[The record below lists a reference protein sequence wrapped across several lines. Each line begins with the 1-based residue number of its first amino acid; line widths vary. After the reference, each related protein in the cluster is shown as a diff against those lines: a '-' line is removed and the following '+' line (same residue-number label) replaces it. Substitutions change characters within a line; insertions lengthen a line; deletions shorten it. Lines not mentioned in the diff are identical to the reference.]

1 MDLNIKKVNQM
12 KSNEIFDILLPL
24 IDNIYKKIDYI
35 NISKN
40 EFYEL
45 VLNEIE
51 NSKNLYKG
59 DILYNKFIKQRI
71 EIVLA
76 EKTKRMLSNSDDA
89 IIVINNYINKYFK
102 KTTTYEDSVKSIK
115 KLDSFFK
122 LFHYLPNLDILLE
135 IVRENQIFFEAI
147 QLIVDRHKNQII
159 SGDIEKVFD
168 NNTIILIIES
178 YCMLNNIEI
187 KESGD
192 LDSKDYNDSNLEI
205 TDNVKAY
212 LLDMGKRKLLSAEE
226 ERELA
231 IRIKQGDRKAREQ
244 FIESNL
250 RLVVSV
256 ARKYMGRGLAFL
268 DLIQEGNIGLMT
280 AVDKYDV
287 ERGCKFSTYATY
299 WIRQAIMRAIADKG
313 RNVRVPVH
321 MYEKIGNYTKT
332 VTNLEAKL
340 NRQPTINEIANEM
353 GVSIPEVTKLYQLQK
368 DTVSINTLIGDDE
381 EKELE
386 DFIPASEETTE
397 DIAIVETVQ
406 YQLKD
411 QVTKLFKDCNLKQR
425 EIEVLILR
433 FGLYG
438 VEPMSLSEVGEKFE
452 ITRER
457 VRQIES
463 KALMKIRMSG
473 HVKILAEYMQNPDK
487 SLKQIEEFREKYLET
502 GNFNKA
508 FLKEDRCMKRKEKEE
523 MAKLQTIYQYFED
536 YTKEQVDAMLLKLT
550 EEEQALIMVRYGEDL
565 SNPVS
570 KKLTKEQTGKFY
582 GCLIPKMKRL
592 LANLNSERKPRKKK
606 PKTKE
611 DLSVGVVDEKVE
623 LLSENIKNNV
633 QDDITL
639 IPKVNDEA
647 SSEEKFIPV
656 TTTDN
661 NVDSSQD
668 GNISKEDCLKALEL
682 LRTPTFSQM
691 MDILSVKESVIISLK
706 LGYIDGKYFSTESIA
721 EFLGIEQDEVRETT
735 KKVLLLYKE
744 NINQFLDHAIQVA
757 VDEPGTLGKNGKI
770 KYRSINK
777 Q

>member
-12 KSNEIFDILLPL
+12 SPNEIFDILLPL
-24 IDNIYKKIDYI
+24 IDNIYKKTDYI

-45 VLNEIE
+45 ALNEIE

-59 DILYNKFIKQRI
+59 DILYNKFIKKRI

-76 EKTKRMLSNSDDA
+76 EKTKRILSNSDDA

-256 ARKYMGRGLAFL
+256 ARKYMGSGVALL

-321 MYEKIGNYTKT
+321 IYEKIGNYTKT

-340 NRQPTINEIANEM
+340 NRQPTVNEIANEM
-353 GVSIPEVTKLYQLQK
+353 GISISEVTKLYQLQK

-406 YQLKD
+406 YELKD
-411 QVTKLFKDCNLKQR
+411 QVTKIFQDCNLKQR
-425 EIEVLILR
+425 EIEVLMLR
-433 FGLYG
+433 FGLG
-438 VEPMSLSEVGEKFE
+438 DAEPMSLNEVGEKFK

-463 KALMKIRMSG
+463 KALKKIRMSR

-487 SLKQIEEFREKYLET
+487 SLENIEDFRKKYMET
-502 GNFNKA
+502 GNSNKA
-508 FLKEDRCMKRKEKEE
+508 FLKEYGGKKGKEE
-523 MAKLQTIYQYFED
+523 EKMAKLKTIYQYFYD

-550 EEEQALIMVRYGEDL
+550 EEEQALITLRYGEDL

-592 LANLNSERKPRKKK
+592 LASPSKVRKPREKRVIIKKE
-606 PKTKE
+606 PPTI
-611 DLSVGVVDEKVE
+611 SVGEKAEV
-623 LLSENIKNNV
+623 LSENIKKNV

-639 IPKVNDEA
+639 IPNVNDENC
-647 SSEEKFIPV
+647 SEGQFIPV

-757 VDEPGTLGKNGKI
+757 IDEPGTLGKNGKI